1 MVSCDSIYMVHC
13 SFALKGSIQ
22 SQGEK
27 SITSSNVAHG
37 FCSHLVICSYIKLG
51 GLLGMPY
58 YKCHKSYVHLK
69 WPLEEIGSSSPVAFS
84 FSRPKSSSPVGNNGW
99 TKPHR
104 LEDLQSK
111 EMLVWLDCSWWS
123 PISKRC
129 KKLNGAR
136 MDWWLVLFIC
146 STLLMHWNSRLCH
159 HCQNHGIGACRGTT
173 QHGMENGMSSGLV
186 RSFHDSQASLSD
198 TTS

>member
-1 MVSCDSIYMVHC
+1 MNHSQILCARAMVSCDSIYMVHC

-84 FSRPKSSSPVGNNGW
+84 FSRPKSSSPVGNNG
-99 TKPHR
+99 
-104 LEDLQSK
+104 
-111 EMLVWLDCSWWS
+111 
-123 PISKRC
+123 
-129 KKLNGAR
+129 
-136 MDWWLVLFIC
+136 
-146 STLLMHWNSRLCH
+146 
-159 HCQNHGIGACRGTT
+159 
-173 QHGMENGMSSGLV
+173 
-186 RSFHDSQASLSD
+186 
-198 TTS
+198 